1 MNAEIRNSA
10 EDLVA
15 GQAAAWFAR
24 LQGEDA
30 SGDDWL
36 AFESWLAVP
45 AHAAAYEA
53 VEALWLALD
62 DDAPAIQAALDAQPT
77 STPMAAPRRALPR
90 RAAEGRPTRR
100 AWLAAG
106 GVLAASLVAGV
117 FVTANWPAPVD
128 STQTYRT
135 AAGEVRDIAL
145 ADGTHIRLNGAS
157 ALSVRLGRD
166 ARRVEMADAEA
177 TFDVA
182 HDPQRPFL
190 ITVGDRQVRV
200 VGTEFNISHHEGQ
213 TALTVRRGIVE
224 VRPAA
229 LVDAPPTR
237 LVVGQQLRHRDGESH
252 STVSAVEPDTA
263 FAWTQGQLVYRDAPL
278 SEVAADLSRRFAR
291 PVRAADAATGAMR
304 FTGVLVID
312 DEDAVLRRLEAFAP
326 VKAEPVRG
334 AVVLRRR

>member
-1 MNAEIRNSA
+1 MTEETRISG

-15 GQAAAWFAR
+15 GQAAEWFAR

-30 SGDDWL
+30 TGDDWR
-36 AFESWLAVP
+36 AFEGWLAAP
-45 AHAAAYEA
+45 GHAAAYEA
-53 VEALWLALD
+53 VEALWLALE
-62 DDAPAIQAALDAQPT
+62 DDAPEIQAALDARAV
-77 STPMAAPRRALPR
+77 SAPRRIR
-90 RAAEGRPTRR
+90 SIGRAARGPTRR
-100 AWLAAG
+100 VWMAMG
-106 GVLAASLVAGV
+106 GALAASLVVGV
-117 FVTANWPAPVD
+117 FAAANWSTPADP
-128 STQTYRT
+128 TQTYRT

-145 ADGTHIRLNGAS
+145 ADGTRIKLNGGS
-157 ALSVRLGRD
+157 SLSVRLGKQ
-166 ARRVEMADAEA
+166 ARQVEMADAEA

-200 VGTEFNISHHEGQ
+200 VGTEFNISHHAGQ

-224 VRPAA
+224 VRP
-229 LVDAPPTR
+229 VENIGAPPTR
-237 LVVGQQLRHRDGESH
+237 LVIGQQLRHRDGDPQ
-252 STVSAVEPDTA
+252 STVGAVEPDNA

-278 SEVAADLSRRFAR
+278 SEVAADLSRRFSR
-291 PVRAADAATGAMR
+291 PVRTADAATGAVR

-312 DEDAVLRRLEAFAP
+312 NEDAVLRRLEAFAP